1 MHAMRWVVSCT
12 LLAGFAPFAY
22 AQDYPTKPIRVVVP
36 FEAGGTVDALGRVV
50 CNQITRQSGVRI
62 VIDNKPGANSMI
74 GTVEVAKAA
83 PDGYTVLNV
92 SPSIVLNPLVNKN
105 VAYDVGRDFV
115 PITAIGIG
123 AGYLLVV
130 RQDLP
135 VNSVKE
141 LIALA
146 KKSEKSLT
154 YGTPGIGN
162 ALHVA
167 SESFAHK
174 VAVTLLHV
182 PYKGSASALAAIA
195 AGQVDLMMLSPAT
208 VVPFVQAG
216 KVRPIGFTGTSR
228 SQEFPNVPTMQEAG
242 IDDFVIKGTWVGWF
256 VPAGTSPKIVSRLA
270 DEVSRA
276 VNTPQVAA
284 SLAAGGFDADG
295 RTPSEF
301 ARFVTAESQ
310 RFADVLKSAHIELH

>member
-1 MHAMRWVVSCT
+1 MNAIRFILSCT
-12 LLAGFAPFAY
+12 LLAALAPITA
-22 AQDYPTKPIRVVVP
+22 AQDYPVKAIRLVIP

-50 CNQITRQSGVRI
+50 TNQIIRQSGMRI

-74 GTVEVAKAA
+74 GTTEVAKAA
-83 PDGYTVLNV
+83 PDGYTVLCV
-92 SPSIVLNPLVNKN
+92 SPSIVLNPLINKN
-105 VAYDVGRDFV
+105 VPYDVGKSFV

-130 RQDLP
+130 RQELP

-146 KKSEKSLT
+146 RRSEKSLT

-195 AGQVDLMMLSPAT
+195 AGQVDLMLLSPAT

-216 KVRPIGFTGTSR
+216 KVRPIAFTGTSR

-242 IDDFVIKGTWVGWF
+242 VDDFVIKGTWVGWF
-256 VPAGTSPKIVSRLA
+256 VPSGTSPKIVNRLA
-270 DEVSRA
+270 DEVSKA
-276 VNTPQVAA
+276 VKNPQVAA
-284 SLAAGGFDADG
+284 SLAAGGFDPDG
-295 RTPSEF
+295 RAPAEF
-301 ARFVTAESQ
+301 ARFVSAESQ
-310 RFADVLKSAHIELH
+310 RFGDVLKNARIELH